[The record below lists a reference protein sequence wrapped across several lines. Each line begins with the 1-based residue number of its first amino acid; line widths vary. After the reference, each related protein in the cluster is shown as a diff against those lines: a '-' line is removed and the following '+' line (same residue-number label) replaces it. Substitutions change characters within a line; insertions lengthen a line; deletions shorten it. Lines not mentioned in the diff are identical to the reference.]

1 MTEDVF
7 IMCICFDLNTSF
19 TKSSCAVFFFLWLH
33 VQLHVL
39 ELRKNI
45 LYFKLHV
52 NDSLPS
58 HSCLSLCFRVG
69 GRRTNGTAALW
80 YLTQFAVV
88 YPDQPRS
95 VEMVW
100 KQEASVLS
108 FGEPNIL
115 SLTHVAGCY
124 ISGPSLNLLSFHSP
138 CLMRPK
144 RPFRATP
151 PTSK

>member
-1 MTEDVF
+1 M
-7 IMCICFDLNTSF
+7 
-19 TKSSCAVFFFLWLH
+19 FFSVWLH
-33 VQLHVL
+33 VSCMCQNSERTNGTAV
-39 ELRKNI
+39 KTS
-45 LYFKLHV
+45 YKLHV
-52 NDSLPS
+52 NNGLLS
-58 HSCLSLCFRVG
+58 HCCVSLCVRVG

-88 YPDQPRS
+88 YLDQPRS

-100 KQEASVLS
+100 KQEASALS

-115 SLTHVAGCY
+115 FFTHVAGCY
-124 ISGPSLNLLSFHSP
+124 TSSPSLNLLSFHSP

-151 PTSK
+151 PTSKWWKHNRLRQFVRRE